1 MGVLRKKE
9 ERTETV
15 TVRVPSRVKAD
26 LDRLREETSEAGFDL
41 NATLS
46 EAVVRVTKQIR
57 EELRR
62 VSGKANGMSRTNGL
76 AASGGGG
83 A

>member
-15 TVRVPSRVKAD
+15 TVRVPSRVKAE
-26 LDRLREETSEAGFDL
+26 LDCLREEASAAGFDL

-46 EAVVRVTKQIR
+46 DAVVRVTNQIR

-62 VSGKANGMSRTNGL
+62 MSGKASGASRANSL
-76 AASGGGG
+76 ALRDGG
-83 A
+83 AA

>member
-15 TVRVPSRVKAD
+15 TVRVPSRVKAE
-26 LDRLREETSEAGFDL
+26 LDRLREETGAAGFDL

-46 EAVVRVTKQIR
+46 DAVVRVTKQIR

-62 VSGKANGMSRTNGL
+62 VSGKANGASRANGL
-76 AASGGGG
+76 AIGDGG
-83 A
+83 AA

>member
-15 TVRVPSRVKAD
+15 TVRVPSRVKTE
-26 LDRLREETSEAGFDL
+26 LDRLREETSAAGFDL

-62 VSGKANGMSRTNGL
+62 VSGKANGASRTNGL
-76 AASGGGG
+76 APSGGG
-83 A
+83 AA

>member
-9 ERTETV
+9 ERTDTV
-15 TVRVPSRVKAD
+15 TVRVPSRVKAE
-26 LDRLREETSEAGFDL
+26 LDRLREETSAAGFDL

-46 EAVVRVTKQIR
+46 DAVVRVTKQIR

-62 VSGKANGMSRTNGL
+62 VSGKANDATRTNGL
-76 AASGGGG
+76 AIGDGG
-83 A
+83 AA

>member
-15 TVRVPSRVKAD
+15 TVRVPSRVKAE
-26 LDRLREETSEAGFDL
+26 LDRLREETSAAGFDL

-46 EAVVRVTKQIR
+46 DAVVRVTKQIR
-57 EELRR
+57 EELRQ
-62 VSGKANGMSRTNGL
+62 VSAKTKGGSRANGL
-76 AASGGGG
+76 AISDSG
-83 A
+83 AA